1 MALSKIVRNTKLYTR
16 QEKNR
21 MLKRTI
27 RHEELKGDYT
37 MEKKIIIDA
46 CEISGEF
53 EVMAMYED
61 GEELESKTVTTEIEA
76 IKVFD
81 DLFMKYAEPL
91 QCALYNKLHS
101 GKKYT
106 LVYLNDFGFPV
117 AEKITFHSVRSSTYA
132 QHSDVMEMIFTPY
145 RKRTQYRKLF
155 YSCSMMIFEGWQD
168 LKEEEIK
175 ETLEDNKNVKITK
188 SKYGCFDSRY
198 IDDLE
203 NCFKNPVVIFKNYKT
218 GVNGKIYA

>member
-1 MALSKIVRNTKLYTR
+1 
-16 QEKNR
+16 

-61 GEELESKTVTTEIEA
+61 GEELESKTVTTESEA

-81 DLFMKYAEPL
+81 ELFLKYAEPL

-145 RKRTQYRKLF
+145 RKRTQYRKFF
-155 YSCSMMIFEGWQD
+155 YNCSMMFFEGWQD

-175 ETLEDNKNVKITK
+175 VTLEDNKNVKITK

>member
-1 MALSKIVRNTKLYTR
+1 
-16 QEKNR
+16 
-21 MLKRTI
+21 MLARTI
-27 RHEELKGDYT
+27 RHEELKGGYT
-37 MEKKIIIDA
+37 MGKKIIIDA
-46 CEISGEF
+46 CEIFGEF

-61 GEELESKTVTTEIEA
+61 GDELESKTATTEIEA

-91 QCALYNKLHS
+91 QKALYNKLQP

-106 LVYLNDFGFPV
+106 LVYLNEFGFPV
-117 AEKITFHSVRSSTYA
+117 AQKITFHSMRTTTYA
-132 QHSDVMEMIFTPY
+132 QYSDVMEMIFTPY
-145 RKRTQYRKLF
+145 RKRTKYRKLI
-155 YSCSMMIFEGWQD
+155 YNCSMMIFEGWQD
-168 LKEEEIK
+168 LKEEELK

-203 NCFKNPVVIFKNYKT
+203 NCFKNPVVIYIRIIKQ
-218 GVNGKIYA
+218 V

>member
-1 MALSKIVRNTKLYTR
+1 
-16 QEKNR
+16 
-21 MLKRTI
+21 
-27 RHEELKGDYT
+27 
-37 MEKKIIIDA
+37 
-46 CEISGEF
+46 
-53 EVMAMYED
+53 
-61 GEELESKTVTTEIEA
+61 
-76 IKVFD
+76 
-81 DLFMKYAEPL
+81 MKA
-91 QCALYNKLHS
+91 K
-101 GKKYT
+101 
-106 LVYLNDFGFPV
+106 
-117 AEKITFHSVRSSTYA
+117 TYA
-132 QHSDVMEMIFTPY
+132 QYSDVMEMILTPY

-155 YSCSMMIFEGWQD
+155 YNCSMMIFEGWQD

>member
-1 MALSKIVRNTKLYTR
+1 MF
-16 QEKNR
+16 
-21 MLKRTI
+21 KRTI
-27 RHEELKGDYT
+27 KHEELKGGYT
-37 MEKKIIIDA
+37 MGKKIIIDA
-46 CEISGEF
+46 CEIFGEF

-61 GEELESKTVTTEIEA
+61 GEELESKTVTTESEA

-81 DLFMKYAEPL
+81 ELFLKYAEPL
-91 QCALYNKLHS
+91 QCALYNKLQP
-101 GKKYT
+101 GNKYT

-145 RKRTQYRKLF
+145 RKRSQYRKLF
-155 YSCSMMIFEGWQD
+155 YNCSIMFFEGWQD

-175 ETLEDNKNVKITK
+175 VTLEDNKNVKITR

-203 NCFKNPVVIFKNYKT
+203 NCFKNPVVIYKNYKT

>member
-1 MALSKIVRNTKLYTR
+1 
-16 QEKNR
+16 

-27 RHEELKGDYT
+27 KHEELKGGYT
-37 MEKKIIIDA
+37 MGKKIIIDA

-53 EVMAMYED
+53 EVMAMYEN
-61 GEELESKTVTTEIEA
+61 GEELESKTVTTETEA

-81 DLFMKYAEPL
+81 DLLLKYAEPL
-91 QCALYNKLHS
+91 QCALYDKLQP

-106 LVYLNDFGFPV
+106 LVYLNEFGFPV
-117 AEKITFHSVRSSTYA
+117 AQKITFHSMRTTTYA
-132 QHSDVMEMIFTPY
+132 QYSDVMEMIFTPY
-145 RKRTQYRKLF
+145 RKRTKYRKHI
-155 YSCSMMIFEGWQD
+155 YNCSMMIFEGWQD
-168 LKEEEIK
+168 LKEEEVK

-188 SKYGCFDSRY
+188 SKYGCFDRRY

-203 NCFKNPVVIFKNYKT
+203 NCFKNPVVIYKDYKT